1 MDFPAALEYLYARL
15 PMFHRIGAPAFRPDL
30 VNIEALCA
38 ALGNPE
44 RGFRSIHVAGT
55 NGKGSVS
62 SMLTSILMESGYK
75 VGLLTSPHLKSFT
88 ERIRINGK
96 TIPEDVVADFVTRT
110 QGLVDEIQPSF
121 FELTTAMAF
130 EHFAHNQVDIAVIEV
145 GMGGRRDSTNVIT
158 PELSV
163 ITNISWDHQKFLG
176 DTLALIAGEKAGI
189 IKQGVSVVIGED
201 HPETRPVFEQQA
213 AELGAMIE
221 FASDRYTAMRI
232 GGDLKGQQFQLQ
244 CNGHVRWEEVS
255 CDLPGY
261 YQRWNI
267 PTAVC
272 AADHLERMGWNIS
285 QSSILQG
292 IANAS
297 LNSGLKGRMTLLR
310 DSPRVIADIAH
321 NEAGVREVL
330 AQIAEIP
337 KQKLRIV
344 WGMVEDKDW
353 KGILELLPKDAK
365 YYFVKPD
372 LPRGLHAG
380 ILAEGAN
387 AVGLRGVWWPSVVTG
402 YWAALSDAQ
411 PDDLIYVGGSTFV
424 VAEVI

>member
-1 MDFPAALEYLYARL
+1 MDFPAALDYLYARL

-30 VNIEALCA
+30 VNIQAICA

-62 SMLTSILMESGYK
+62 SMLTSILMESGHK

-88 ERIRINGK
+88 ERIRINGR
-96 TIPEDVVADFVTRT
+96 TIPEGVVAEFVTRT
-110 QGLVDEIQPSF
+110 QGLVDEIEPSF

-130 EHFAHNQVDIAVIEV
+130 EHFTRNQVDIAVIEV
-145 GMGGRRDSTNVIT
+145 GMGGRRDSTNVIH
-158 PELSV
+158 PELSI

-176 DTLALIAGEKAGI
+176 DTLGMIAGEKAGI
-189 IKQGVSVVIGED
+189 IKSRVPVVIGED
-201 HPETRPVFEQQA
+201 HPETRAVFENQA
-213 AELGAMIE
+213 AELDAPIE
-221 FASDRYTAMRI
+221 FASDRYQALRI
-232 GGDLKGQQFQLQ
+232 GGDLKRQQFQILCDGQ
-244 CNGHVRWEEVS
+244 SRWEELS
-255 CDLPGY
+255 CDLPGH

-267 PTAVC
+267 PTVVC
-272 AADHLERMGWNIS
+272 AADHLERMGWSIS
-285 QSSILQG
+285 QAAILQG
-292 IANAS
+292 IARAS
-297 LNSGLKGRMTLLR
+297 RNSGLKGRMSLLHEK
-310 DSPRVIADIAH
+310 PRVIADIAH

-337 KQKLRIV
+337 KAKLRIV

-353 KGILELLPKDAK
+353 RGILEMLPKDAK

-380 ILAEGAN
+380 VLSEGAN
-387 AVGLRGVWWPSVVTG
+387 AAGLTGVAWPSVVTG
-402 YWAALSDAQ
+402 YWAALSEAG
-411 PDDLIYVGGSTFV
+411 PEDLVYVGGSTFV